1 MNQLTFDFF
10 QDTIKHKGLPY
21 IGSKFKYL
29 DQILIH
35 FPEDIHSF
43 YEPFCGGMNLTLN
56 VTAKEFFINDIS
68 PMCEIYSLL
77 QSYSIEQGILPFL
90 KKNKIESKEDYLKCH

>member
-56 VTAKEFFINDIS
+56 VTAKEFFINDRDMRKID
-68 PMCEIYSLL
+68 
-77 QSYSIEQGILPFL
+77 
-90 KKNKIESKEDYLKCH
+90 NKIQMARGLLLALGIKLV